1 MAKRT
6 PQAAR
11 FGARVHDLR
20 RRQNLTLEHVSRAT
34 GIDKGDLS
42 KIERGLGP
50 KSIGMDRIARIAAAL
65 GVPPGALLDG
75 GPEGSGAGEGR

>member
-1 MAKRT
+1 M
-6 PQAAR
+6 R

-20 RRQNLTLEHVSRAT
+20 RRQKLTLEQVSRVT

-42 KIERGLGP
+42 KIERGIGP

-65 GVPPGALLDG
+65 GVGPGALLDA